1 MRVRPNALI
10 AIALAVGYMAI
21 VAILWLVTGS
31 DYTRIAE
38 SPSTLLL
45 GIVLPVGV
53 GAVFLAIAASVL
65 GWWQPALFEKRA
77 GSGWM
82 WIAPVVM
89 LIAGTSTL
97 VARDVTQLN
106 PVYVL
111 TLAAGVALVGFS
123 EEMLTRGLGLVGFRG
138 SLNEGWAWFASCL
151 TFGLIHGLNL
161 VFGQAFAPTAQQIVT
176 AFFSAS
182 VFYVLRRV
190 SGSLIWAMVLH
201 AIWDFCSLSAA
212 TIPPGPLGILA
223 LLSFLQYAA
232 QLVAL
237 IAVWRLIVA
246 DREAAKT
253 TVPAAQG

>member
-10 AIALAVGYMAI
+10 AIALAVIYMAI
-21 VAILWLVTGS
+21 VGILWVVTGS

-53 GAVFLAIAASVL
+53 GAVFLAVAASVL
-65 GWWQPALFEKRA
+65 GWWRPALFEKRA

-82 WIAPVVM
+82 WIAPGLM
-89 LIAGTSTL
+89 LIAGLSTF

-111 TLAAGVALVGFS
+111 TLAVGVALVGFS
-123 EEMLTRGLGLVGFRG
+123 EEILTRGLGLVGFRG
-138 SLNEGWAWFASCL
+138 SLSEGWAWLASGL

-161 VFGQAFAPTAQQIVT
+161 VFGQAFAPTVQQIVT

-190 SGSLIWAMVLH
+190 SGSLVWAMALH

-212 TIPPGPLGILA
+212 TIPAGPLGILA
-223 LLSFLQYAA
+223 LLSFLQYLAM
-232 QLVAL
+232 LVAL
-237 IAVWRLIVA
+237 IAVWRLVAA
-246 DREAAKT
+246 DRAHAKETVAA
-253 TVPAAQG
+253 V

>member
-21 VAILWLVTGS
+21 VGILWVVTGS

-45 GIVLPVGV
+45 GIVVPVGV
-53 GAVFLAIAASVL
+53 GAVFLAVAASVL

-82 WIAPVVM
+82 WIAPALM
-89 LIAGTSTL
+89 LIAGLSTF
-97 VARDVTQLN
+97 VARDVTKLN

-111 TLAAGVALVGFS
+111 TLAVGVALVGFS
-123 EEMLTRGLGLVGFRG
+123 EEILTRGLGLVGFRG
-138 SLNEGWAWFASCL
+138 SFSEGWAWFASCL

-161 VFGQAFAPTAQQIVT
+161 VFGQAFAPTVQQIIT

-190 SGSLIWAMVLH
+190 SGSLVWAMVLH

-223 LLSFLQYAA
+223 LLSFLQYLAM
-232 QLVAL
+232 LVAL
-237 IAVWRLIVA
+237 IAVWRLVAA
-246 DREAAKT
+246 DRAAGKVT
-253 TVPAAQG
+253 IAAPVA